1 MSANPTQTPSP
12 SPPRAPKSR
21 IDLMARL
28 AELDIHS
35 ATHEHAAV
43 FTVAESDA
51 LHRALPGGHT
61 KNLFLKDAKDRLFL
75 VIAESHTAIDLK
87 ALPKVIGSA
96 RLSFGKPELL
106 MQVLGVTP
114 GSVTALALI
123 NDCALRVSVVVD
135 ACLMQYDSINC
146 HPLANT
152 ATTRLARDDLMR
164 FIRACGHEPRVI
176 ILEGERIAGDQTCS
190 D

>member
-1 MSANPTQTPSP
+1 M
-12 SPPRAPKSR
+12 
-21 IDLMARL
+21 
-28 AELDIHS
+28 
-35 ATHEHAAV
+35 
-43 FTVAESDA
+43 
-51 LHRALPGGHT
+51 
-61 KNLFLKDAKDRLFL
+61 
-75 VIAESHTAIDLK
+75 
-87 ALPKVIGSA
+87 
-96 RLSFGKPELL
+96 
-106 MQVLGVTP
+106 
-114 GSVTALALI
+114 TALALI

-146 HPLANT
+146 HPPANT